1 MIQLK
6 SVVPVAG
13 GKRINLL
20 LQFGLLLGPFPIQT
34 PTVASLSQMLS
45 CLSFVTL
52 TRNYLL
58 ITILKRGKIWNK
70 EEIKMKTIKNEK
82 KNLKK
87 KIEIWNLPKKKKL
100 KSGFKM
106 IKDKK
111 IQKTH

>member
-1 MIQLK
+1 
-6 SVVPVAG
+6 
-13 GKRINLL
+13 
-20 LQFGLLLGPFPIQT
+20 
-34 PTVASLSQMLS
+34 
-45 CLSFVTL
+45 
-52 TRNYLL
+52 
-58 ITILKRGKIWNK
+58 
-70 EEIKMKTIKNEK
+70 MKTIKNEK